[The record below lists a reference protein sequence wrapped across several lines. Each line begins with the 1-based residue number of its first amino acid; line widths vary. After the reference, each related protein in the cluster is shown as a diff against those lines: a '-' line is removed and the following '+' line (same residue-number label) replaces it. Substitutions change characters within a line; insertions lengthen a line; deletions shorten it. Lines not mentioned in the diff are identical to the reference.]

1 MRRILLLFT
10 GIAIIFSYMMAQFAV
25 WDEVLS
31 PEKTITVTY
40 EDNFMPRLTPS
51 TAVSVP
57 MLPLE
62 KRLSSKAAKI
72 RVFGND
78 SLPDYVLEC
87 AEKVKSVWSSI
98 IQNNVDCEIEIKFES
113 QDCDIKTS
121 VKHCQTSTSCCPY
134 ALYLARTQ
142 NNNVV
147 SSDKTSSKDPSE
159 DKYAGCITINSDV
172 SWDSY
177 TGDNIDSSKK
187 NLSYGLTRAMCRIF
201 GFGSP
206 ISLYQEPDDYRYPT
220 SFKYHTPFDS
230 LVVRSDKKHLRNIAC
245 YPNRSNPKLVD
256 FITTPGVKFFV
267 GDTIDLY
274 QLADPPYSQSN
285 LPFTAMKTGMMSAD
299 ITLGDHVLQVDNA
312 VIDILT
318 KMGWSTKRR
327 ENIGIIC
334 TDSTKNSFVDP
345 LASHSFMVVKYN
357 YDSLSRDTVTKAE
370 VKGGTWRLTLPLK
383 DSRDCRTVYYKD
395 NDGTCIIPPIT
406 DYDSYYADVN
416 GVIEARLEYCF
427 DINGVTF
434 KTDPYVLNI
443 LVNPSVESVTVKGIR
458 WISGSRYAV
467 DLKVK
472 TFGAEYIKMECV
484 EEFSQTARVQ
494 TVHEYPTIE
503 CSTPSLFSEGYA
515 WIILT
520 AVNCLGT
527 SDYIVEITPDATQ
540 HYPLSPEKVI
550 GRRHESR
557 LPENGFRSAVL
568 SGTQHKYKI
577 YDISGTLI
585 WSGNDISSCQEMP
598 AGTPVVIQYTEDG
611 EIRTVKHIKH

>member
-1 MRRILLLFT
+1 
-10 GIAIIFSYMMAQFAV
+10 MAQFAV

-172 SWDSY
+172 RWDSY

-230 LVVRSDKKHLRNIAC
+230 LVVRSDKKHLRDIAC

-256 FITTPGVKFFV
+256 FITTPGVKFFA

-285 LPFTAMKTGMMSAD
+285 LPFTAMKNGMMSAD

-318 KMGWSTKRR
+318 KMGWTTKRR

-334 TDSTKNSFVDP
+334 TDSAKNSFVDP

-357 YDSLSRDTVTKAE
+357 YDSTSRDTVTTAE
-370 VKGGTWRLTLPLK
+370 VKGGSWRLTLPLK
-383 DSRDCRTVYYKD
+383 DSGDCRTVYYKD
-395 NDGTCIIPPIT
+395 NGGTCIIPPIT
-406 DYDSYYADVN
+406 YYDSYYADVN

-467 DLKVK
+467 DLEVK

-527 SDYIVEITPDATQ
+527 SDYIVEITPGATQ

-550 GRRHESR
+550 GRRHESG
-557 LPENGFRSAVL
+557 LPENGFRSADL

-577 YDISGTLI
+577 FDISGTLI
-585 WSGNDISSCQEMP
+585 WSGNDISSCQGMP

>member
-1 MRRILLLFT
+1 M
-10 GIAIIFSYMMAQFAV
+10 
-25 WDEVLS
+25 
-31 PEKTITVTY
+31 
-40 EDNFMPRLTPS
+40 
-51 TAVSVP
+51 
-57 MLPLE
+57 
-62 KRLSSKAAKI
+62 
-72 RVFGND
+72 
-78 SLPDYVLEC
+78 
-87 AEKVKSVWSSI
+87 
-98 IQNNVDCEIEIKFES
+98 
-113 QDCDIKTS
+113 
-121 VKHCQTSTSCCPY
+121 
-134 ALYLARTQ
+134 
-142 NNNVV
+142 
-147 SSDKTSSKDPSE
+147 
-159 DKYAGCITINSDV
+159 
-172 SWDSY
+172 
-177 TGDNIDSSKK
+177 
-187 NLSYGLTRAMCRIF
+187 
-201 GFGSP
+201 
-206 ISLYQEPDDYRYPT
+206 
-220 SFKYHTPFDS
+220 
-230 LVVRSDKKHLRNIAC
+230 
-245 YPNRSNPKLVD
+245 
-256 FITTPGVKFFV
+256 
-267 GDTIDLY
+267 
-274 QLADPPYSQSN
+274 
-285 LPFTAMKTGMMSAD
+285 
-299 ITLGDHVLQVDNA
+299 
-312 VIDILT
+312 
-318 KMGWSTKRR
+318 
-327 ENIGIIC
+327 
-334 TDSTKNSFVDP
+334 
-345 LASHSFMVVKYN
+345 
-357 YDSLSRDTVTKAE
+357 
-370 VKGGTWRLTLPLK
+370 
-383 DSRDCRTVYYKD
+383 
-395 NDGTCIIPPIT
+395 
-406 DYDSYYADVN
+406 
-416 GVIEARLEYCF
+416 IEARLEYCF